1 MSPEPYV
8 NPPLYTIIMVSCF
21 FAIACGLIFKDMLEY
36 QVNRWA
42 RNRDTQANIEYQQ
55 PGTVIAY
62 VNLCFFLLIFMGASL
77 AVFGLP
83 LILAVVAGAIVIL
96 PTGLLIWLQLGS
108 MLKLLAIGGSEAV
121 SIDGY
126 NQPQDDPTSPVPTS
140 DS

>member
-1 MSPEPYV
+1 MAPETYV

-21 FAIACGLIFKDMLEY
+21 FAIAFGLIFKDMLEY
-36 QVNRWA
+36 QVSRWA
-42 RNRDTQANIEYQQ
+42 KNRETQENIEYRQLD
-55 PGTVIAY
+55 TIVTY
-62 VNLCFFLLIFMGASL
+62 LNLCFFLLIFMGASL

-83 LILAVVAGAIVIL
+83 LLLAVVGAAIVTL

-126 NQPQDDPTSPVPTS
+126 EQPQADPTPQTPTS
-140 DS
+140 ES